1 MWRKIGGVVLVLA
14 VVGLI
19 AGIVWKQSQGGK
31 DGKKGGFSFSF
42 GKKKKQDEKQ
52 EPLYEA
58 ARVGD
63 LLLTV
68 EATGETEPVT
78 DIEVKSEA
86 TGRIVEFYVE
96 EGSTLAAGDVI
107 CKLDQS
113 NQQIVVDQARIS
125 VQQAELNLRQAK
137 EASSVTSRANLEEAL
152 KRAETGVS
160 DAQQGLDD
168 AQATL
173 ARISELHIKGFAT
186 DQELQDSKARLS
198 SAEAV
203 LANAQTSLEN
213 AKTQLENFSS
223 TSNKLSIKEAQLRLD
238 QARVSLKDAER
249 QLGKSTIT
257 SPIDG
262 IVLEKLLDVGDSVQ
276 SINSAFS
283 AGTTVIKVA
292 DLRKIQV
299 RTNVDEIDI
308 GKVKR
313 GLKATVVVDTFPDK
327 TFTGT
332 VTNVFPQGVQSGQ
345 GLITFPILVEVDNSE
360 NLLLGKMTA
369 TVKIEAQKLEKQL
382 LIPLAATR
390 AGKNKDETIVYV
402 LKEGGDKFDKK
413 AESEERVVKIGDTD
427 YKDVIIVEGL
437 KDGELVKVRGFETG
451 ISFD

>member
-42 GKKKKQDEKQ
+42 GKKKKDEKQ

-96 EGSTLAAGDVI
+96 EGSTLKVGDVI

-125 VQQAELNLRQAK
+125 VQQAELNLKQAR
-137 EASSVTSRANLEEAL
+137 EASSVTGKANLEEAL
-152 KRAETGVS
+152 KRAQIAVD

-168 AQATL
+168 AKATYS
-173 ARISELHIKGFAT
+173 RISDLHSKGFAT
-186 DQELQDSKARLS
+186 DQELQDSQTRVSNAETTLQSARTGLD
-198 SAEAV
+198 
-203 LANAQTSLEN
+203 NAR
-213 AKTQLENFSS
+213 TQLENFNS
-223 TSNKLSIKEAQLRLD
+223 TSNKLSIKEAQLRVD

-249 QLGKSTIT
+249 QLGKSNIT

-283 AGTTVIKVA
+283 SGTTVIKVA

-308 GKVKR
+308 GKVQR

-327 TFTGT
+327 TFSGV

-360 NLLLGKMTA
+360 GLLLGKMTA
-369 TVKIEAQKLEKQL
+369 TVKIEAKKLEKQL

-413 AESEERVVKIGDTD
+413 SESEERVVKIGDTD
-427 YKDVIIVEGL
+427 YKDIIVLDGL
-437 KDGELVKVRGFETG
+437 KEGDLVKVRGFETG